1 MADINTI
8 EGLQQENRKLRNSV
22 SELSEFIDKASLSL
36 HWVNSEGII
45 IWANQAELDLL
56 GYTPQEYIG
65 KPIRNFHAD
74 QEIIAD
80 ILQMLAADQRII
92 DRRATLICK
101 NGDLK
106 YVNIN
111 SSALMKDSEFVHSMC
126 FTKDITEAVLAEQK
140 KDKLTAML
148 GEKEERLRLAIVSS
162 GMGTWDWDSA
172 SAKVSISERSQHIL
186 GLPNELCR
194 KEQLIDLVHPEDR
207 PTIFKQIKEL
217 SERKTDGHF
226 DFTCRIINGY
236 NGLIA
241 FIRVQGSA
249 YFSRSEHAGRI
260 IGTIIDITDQKRAVE
275 RSAELVAIVNSS
287 YDAIIGK
294 TLQGIITSWNAAA
307 EKLFGYSSKE
317 MVGQSILKLIPEE
330 RHAEENY
337 ILDRLRRGHSIK
349 HFETVRRTKSGKL
362 IDLSLTISPIKNDL
376 GEIIGIS
383 KIARDITA
391 KKQEEHRKN
400 VFISMAS
407 HELKTPLT
415 SVLLSAQIMQQHKEL
430 FGEKSAAMGSKIEN
444 QVKKMMLMIG
454 DFLSVAEVE
463 QGKLQLNRSS
473 FNLREL
479 MRDCIA
485 DIGTHNHR
493 IELSCDASSELFAD
507 RPKID
512 QVLGNLLS
520 NAVKYSPKGGTITIG
535 AESVDGKIRIFVR
548 DQGLGIEKKHQKNLF
563 KAFYRVDNLNT
574 SYISGFGIG
583 LYIVAEILRC
593 HGTRIQ
599 LESEKDKGSTFYFD
613 LNIPL
618 NSSGV

>member
-194 KEQLIDLVHPEDR
+194 EEQLIDLVHPEDR
-207 PTIFKQIKEL
+207 PTIFKQIEEL

-430 FGEKSAAMGSKIEN
+430 FGEKSASMGSKIEN

-485 DIGTHNHR
+485 DLGTHSHS

-593 HGTRIQ
+593 HGTKIQ